1 MALIATQSMPSV
13 TPADLTYTA
22 VSASDTFAVSAG
34 SRAFLVV
41 KNAGG
46 SSDTVAVVTPGTVGP
61 GLAVADLSFAVPA
74 TTGIR
79 YISLDP
85 AVFSSD
91 GIVTV
96 THTFTTS
103 VTIAMVLV

>member
-22 VSASDTFAVSAG
+22 ASASDTFAVSAG

-41 KNAGG
+41 KNGG
-46 SSDTVAVVTPGTVGP
+46 ASSDTVAVVTPGTVGP
-61 GLAVADLSFAVPA
+61 GLAVSDLSFAVAAGA
-74 TTGIR
+74 TKF
-79 YISLDP
+79 ISLDP
-85 AVFSSD
+85 AVFASD

-96 THTFTTS
+96 THTYTTS
-103 VTIAMVLV
+103 VTVGMVLV